1 MRIHSRNNTAK
12 FHQIWNEGALGFFV
26 AVTPTIRPKEPQQE
40 EAEEQDK

>member
-1 MRIHSRNNTAK
+1 
-12 FHQIWNEGALGFFV
+12 LGFFV